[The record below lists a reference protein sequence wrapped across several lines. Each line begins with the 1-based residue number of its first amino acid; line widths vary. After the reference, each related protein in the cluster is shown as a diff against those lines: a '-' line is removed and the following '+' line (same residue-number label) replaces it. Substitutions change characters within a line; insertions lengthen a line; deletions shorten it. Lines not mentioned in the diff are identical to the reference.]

1 MLLWPLVL
9 PQVIPQQGLEVWLGE
24 RVKFH
29 AANRAALIKVLQTH
43 LNCGRPASVELQEA
57 VASTWVETIDDPE
70 PDVSGEGGA
79 GD

>member
-9 PQVIPQQGLEVWLGE
+9 PQVIPQPELEVWLGE

-43 LNCGRPASVELQEA
+43 LNGGRPVELREA
-57 VASTWVETIDDPE
+57 VVSTWVETIDDPE